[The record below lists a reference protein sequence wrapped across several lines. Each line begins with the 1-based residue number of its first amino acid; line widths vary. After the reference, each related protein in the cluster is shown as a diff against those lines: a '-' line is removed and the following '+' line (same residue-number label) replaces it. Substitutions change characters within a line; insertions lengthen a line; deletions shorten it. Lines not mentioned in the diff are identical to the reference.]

1 VPKSQSTRQ
10 PNFIV
15 RFLNETSGEL
25 RKVTWPTRD
34 EALRLTAIVLAVMI
48 VTSIFLGA
56 IDALLTEAFRAMLG

>member
-1 VPKSQSTRQ
+1 MPKSQSSRQ
-10 PNFIV
+10 PNFLV
-15 RFLNETSGEL
+15 RFFNETIGEL

-56 IDALLTEAFRAMLG
+56 IDTLLTAAFRAILG

>member
-1 VPKSQSTRQ
+1 VPKNQSTHQ

-15 RFLNETSGEL
+15 RFFNETSGEL

-56 IDALLTEAFRAMLG
+56 IDALLTEGFRALLG

>member
-1 VPKSQSTRQ
+1 MPKSQATRK

-15 RFLNETSGEL
+15 RFFNETSGEL

-34 EALRLTAIVLAVMI
+34 EALRLTAIVLGVMI

-56 IDALLTEAFRAMLG
+56 IDALLTEAFRALLG